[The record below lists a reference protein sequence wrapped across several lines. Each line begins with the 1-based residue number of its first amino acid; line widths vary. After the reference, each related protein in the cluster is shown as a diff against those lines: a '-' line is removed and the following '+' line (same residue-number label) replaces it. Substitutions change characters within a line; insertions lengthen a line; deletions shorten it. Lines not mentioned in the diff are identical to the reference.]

1 VSEQRESVS
10 AEQFSGNFISFM
22 AVNSGK
28 ERRRGPRIS
37 FPFPARVRGTD
48 TSGKP
53 FRLDTLIE
61 NLSAEGLYLKMNWG
75 IMSGT
80 ELTIAI
86 RLSAASVELMNSTSV
101 AIRGIVLRT
110 ELQPDGTC
118 GVAVKFTRHRLL

>member
-1 VSEQRESVS
+1 
-10 AEQFSGNFISFM
+10 M

-48 TSGKP
+48 ASGKP

-61 NLSAEGLYLKMNWG
+61 NLSAEGLYLKMNRG

-101 AIRGIVLRT
+101 ATRGVVLRT

-118 GVAVKFTRHRLL
+118 GVAVRFTRHRLL